1 MEFRN
6 PTWED
11 LQKLGCSEIGIV
23 IRSGPCVQPVC
34 SKCGQDY
41 YWSHATD
48 EWVHP
53 FEKEFQ
59 EYRRKQGGESSE

>member
-11 LQKLGCSEIGIV
+11 LQKLGCSRIGRV
-23 IRSGPCVQPVC
+23 VSPRYQTLPPVC
-34 SKCGQDY
+34 SECKQDY

-59 EYRRKQGGESSE
+59 EYRKKGGESSE